1 MVIFVTLSKSA
12 LYRIGVLEFLSDVDQ
27 GQLKKATSFP
37 FCPNNFLGANYKFN
51 NANIMA
57 PPFIL
62 SIIIFLFL
70 LAGIRIIFE
79 YKRALKFR
87 FGKYVK
93 TLQPGFRWIIP
104 LVETIQTVD
113 IRVITINIIS
123 QEVMTEDN
131 VPCSIDGVVFFKI
144 NNPEKAVLEVEEYR
158 FAITQLAQAALRD
171 VCGKVELDTI
181 LSKREEMG
189 KNIKAIVELETKEW
203 GIEIIDVKIKDIQL
217 PENMKRMM
225 ANQAEAERSR
235 RARIILALAEE
246 QAAGKL
252 LEAGKLIDQSPSAI
266 KLRLYQTLSNIAA
279 EKNSTI
285 LFPFP
290 EEVLPRNPVKKS
302 KNKK

>member
-1 MVIFVTLSKSA
+1 MNSLLFLFVA
-12 LYRIGVLEFLSDVDQ
+12 
-27 GQLKKATSFP
+27 
-37 FCPNNFLGANYKFN
+37 
-51 NANIMA
+51 
-57 PPFIL
+57 
-62 SIIIFLFL
+62 IIFFL

-87 FGKYVK
+87 FGKYIK
-93 TLQPGFRWIIP
+93 ILQPGFRWVIP
-104 LVETIQTVD
+104 IVETINIVD
-113 IRVITINIIS
+113 IRVITININS

-144 NNPEKAVLEVEEYR
+144 SDPEKAVLEVEEYN

-189 KNIKAIVELETKEW
+189 KNIKTIVEKETEVW
-203 GIEIIDVKIKDIQL
+203 GIVIIDVKIKDIQL
-217 PENMKRMM
+217 PENMRRMM

-235 RARIILALAEE
+235 RARIILATAEE
-246 QAAGKL
+246 QAAESL
-252 LEAGKLIDQSPSAI
+252 LAAGKLIDKSPSAI
-266 KLRLYQTLSNIAA
+266 KLRLYQTLANIAS

-290 EEVLPRNPVKKS
+290 EEVLPRPSRKED
-302 KNKK
+302 

>member
-1 MVIFVTLSKSA
+1 MNPPILFA
-12 LYRIGVLEFLSDVDQ
+12 LI
-27 GQLKKATSFP
+27 
-37 FCPNNFLGANYKFN
+37 LG
-51 NANIMA
+51 
-57 PPFIL
+57 
-62 SIIIFLFL
+62 LFL
-70 LAGIRIIFE
+70 LAGIRIVFE

-87 FGKYVK
+87 FGKYIK

-104 LVETIQTVD
+104 FVETIQMVD
-113 IRVITINIIS
+113 IRVITFNVVS

-144 NNPEKAVLEVEEYR
+144 IDPERAVLEVEEYK
-158 FAITQLAQAALRD
+158 FATTQLSQAALRD

-189 KNIKAIVELETKEW
+189 KNIKSIVDLETKEW

-246 QAAGKL
+246 QAARKL

-290 EEVLPRNPVKKS
+290 EEVLPRKARKQRKAEPKE
-302 KNKK
+302 

>member
-1 MVIFVTLSKSA
+1 M
-12 LYRIGVLEFLSDVDQ
+12 
-27 GQLKKATSFP
+27 
-37 FCPNNFLGANYKFN
+37 
-51 NANIMA
+51 
-57 PPFIL
+57 
-62 SIIIFLFL
+62 
-70 LAGIRIIFE
+70 
-79 YKRALKFR
+79 
-87 FGKYVK
+87 GKYIK

-104 LVETIQTVD
+104 LVETIQVVD
-113 IRVITINIIS
+113 IRVITINIVS

-131 VPCSIDGVVFFKI
+131 VPCSIDGVVFFKVI
-144 NNPEKAVLEVEEYR
+144 DPEMAVLEVEEYT
-158 FAITQLAQAALRD
+158 FAITQLSQAALRD

-189 KNIKAIVELETKEW
+189 NNIKKIVEVETKDW
-203 GIEIIDVKIKDIQL
+203 GIDIIDVKIKDIQL

-290 EEVLPRNPVKKS
+290 EEVLPKKS
-302 KNKK
+302 K

>member
-1 MVIFVTLSKSA
+1 MLFSI
-12 LYRIGVLEFLSDVDQ
+12 
-27 GQLKKATSFP
+27 
-37 FCPNNFLGANYKFN
+37 FLGL
-51 NANIMA
+51 
-57 PPFIL
+57 FI
-62 SIIIFLFL
+62 

-79 YKRALKFR
+79 YKRAIKFR
-87 FGKYVK
+87 FGKFIT
-93 TLQPGFRWIIP
+93 TLQPGIKWIIP
-104 LVETIQTVD
+104 IVETIQIVD
-113 IRVITINIIS
+113 IRVITINVVS

-144 NNPEKAVLEVEEYR
+144 NDPERAVLEVEEYK
-158 FAITQLAQAALRD
+158 FAIVQLSQAALRD

-189 KNIKAIVELETKEW
+189 KNIKGIVEEETKEW

-217 PENMKRMM
+217 PANMKRMM

-290 EEVLPRNPVKKS
+290 EEMLPTDLDKLKGKKS
-302 KNKK
+302 KKAGK

>member
-1 MVIFVTLSKSA
+1 MNPLA
-12 LYRIGVLEFLSDVDQ
+12 LFLLLLTIV
-27 GQLKKATSFP
+27 
-37 FCPNNFLGANYKFN
+37 
-51 NANIMA
+51 
-57 PPFIL
+57 
-62 SIIIFLFL
+62 L
-70 LAGIRIIFE
+70 LAGIRIVFE

-87 FGKYVK
+87 FGKYIK

-104 LVETIQTVD
+104 LVETIQIVD
-113 IRVITINIIS
+113 IRVITINILS

-144 NNPEKAVLEVEEYR
+144 TDPERAVLEVEEYS
-158 FAITQLAQAALRD
+158 FAITQLSQAALRD

-189 KNIKAIVELETKEW
+189 KNIKSIVEMETKEW

-235 RARIILALAEE
+235 RARIILAEAED

-252 LEAGKLIDQSPSAI
+252 LEAGKKIDQSPSAI

-290 EEVLPRNPVKKS
+290 EEVLPRNTKKS
-302 KNKK
+302 DAS

>member
-1 MVIFVTLSKSA
+1 MNPPLFLAIL
-12 LYRIGVLEFLSDVDQ
+12 IIVL
-27 GQLKKATSFP
+27 
-37 FCPNNFLGANYKFN
+37 FLG
-51 NANIMA
+51 
-57 PPFIL
+57 
-62 SIIIFLFL
+62 
-70 LAGIRIIFE
+70 GIRIVFE

-87 FGKYVK
+87 FGKYIK

-104 LVETIQTVD
+104 IVETIQVVD

-123 QEVMTEDN
+123 QEVMTKDN

-144 NNPEKAVLEVEEYR
+144 SNPEKAVLEVEEYK

-189 KNIKAIVELETKEW
+189 KNIKAIVEIETKEW

-217 PENMKRMM
+217 PENMRRMM

-266 KLRLYQTLSNIAA
+266 KLRLYQTLANIAA

-285 LFPFP
+285 IFPFP
-290 EEVLPRNPVKKS
+290 EEVLPR
-302 KNKK
+302 KNQKTKDEQ

>member
-1 MVIFVTLSKSA
+1 MFPILVL
-12 LYRIGVLEFLSDVDQ
+12 GVLF
-27 GQLKKATSFP
+27 G
-37 FCPNNFLGANYKFN
+37 
-51 NANIMA
+51 
-57 PPFIL
+57 
-62 SIIIFLFL
+62 LFL
-70 LAGIRIIFE
+70 LSGIRIIFE

-87 FGKYVK
+87 FGKYIK

-104 LVETIQTVD
+104 LVETVQIVD
-113 IRVITINIIS
+113 IRVITINIVS
-123 QEVMTEDN
+123 QEVMTADN

-144 NNPEKAVLEVEEYR
+144 LDPEKAVLEVEEYR
-158 FAITQLAQAALRD
+158 FAITQLSQAALRD

-189 KNIKAIVELETKEW
+189 NNIKQIVMQETVIW
-203 GIEIIDVKIKDIQL
+203 GIDIIDVKIKDIQL

-290 EEVLPRNPVKKS
+290 EEALPRNPKK
-302 KNKK
+302 

>member
-1 MVIFVTLSKSA
+1 MNS
-12 LYRIGVLEFLSDVDQ
+12 
-27 GQLKKATSFP
+27 
-37 FCPNNFLGANYKFN
+37 
-51 NANIMA
+51 MM
-57 PPFIL
+57 FI
-62 SIIIFLFL
+62 SILFGLFL
-70 LAGIRIIFE
+70 LGGIRIIFE

-87 FGKYVK
+87 FGKYIK
-93 TLQPGFRWIIP
+93 ILNPGFRWVIP
-104 LVETIQTVD
+104 FVETIQVVD
-113 IRVITINIIS
+113 IRVITINVVS
-123 QEVMTEDN
+123 QEVMTKDN

-144 NNPEKAVLEVEEYR
+144 DNPEKAVLEVEEYK

-189 KNIKAIVELETKEW
+189 KNIKTIVEQETHEW
-203 GIEIIDVKIKDIQL
+203 GIIIVDVKIKDIQL
-217 PENMKRMM
+217 PENMRRMM

-266 KLRLYQTLSNIAA
+266 KLRLYQTLANIAS

-285 LFPFP
+285 VFPFP
-290 EEVLPRNPVKKS
+290 EEVLPRPKKDRS
-302 KNKK
+302 RKKKIKS

>member
-1 MVIFVTLSKSA
+1 MNIPIVLTVILTL
-12 LYRIGVLEFLSDVDQ
+12 
-27 GQLKKATSFP
+27 
-37 FCPNNFLGANYKFN
+37 
-51 NANIMA
+51 
-57 PPFIL
+57 
-62 SIIIFLFL
+62 FLFS
-70 LAGIRIIFE
+70 GIRVVFE

-93 TLQPGFRWIIP
+93 VLQPGLRWIIP
-104 LVETIQTVD
+104 FVETIQKVD
-113 IRVITINIIS
+113 IRVITINIVS

-144 NNPEKAVLEVEEYR
+144 SDPEKAVLEVEEFS
-158 FAITQLAQAALRD
+158 FAITQLSQAALRD

-189 KNIKAIVELETKEW
+189 NNIKSIVEAETHRW

-217 PENMKRMM
+217 PENMRRMM

-235 RARIILALAEE
+235 RARIILADAEE

-252 LEAGKLIDQSPSAI
+252 LAAGLQIDKSPSAI

-290 EEVLPRNPVKKS
+290 EEVLPRGKKDE
-302 KNKK
+302 K

>member
-1 MVIFVTLSKSA
+1 MSA
-12 LYRIGVLEFLSDVDQ
+12 LFVFTIVFL
-27 GQLKKATSFP
+27 L
-37 FCPNNFLGANYKFN
+37 
-51 NANIMA
+51 
-57 PPFIL
+57 
-62 SIIIFLFL
+62 FLF
-70 LAGIRIIFE
+70 AGIRIVFE

-104 LVETIQTVD
+104 IVDTVQTVD
-113 IRVITINIIS
+113 IRVITINIVS

-144 NNPEKAVLEVEEYR
+144 NDPEKAVLEVEEFS
-158 FAITQLAQAALRD
+158 FAITQLSQAALRD

-189 KNIKAIVELETKEW
+189 KNIKSIVEQETHQW

-217 PENMKRMM
+217 PENMRRTM

-235 RARIILALAEE
+235 RARFILAQAEE

-252 LEAGKLIDQSPSAI
+252 LEAGLQIDKSPSAI

-290 EEVLPRNPVKKS
+290 EEVLPRTPKKEDS
-302 KNKK
+302 

>member
-1 MVIFVTLSKSA
+1 MNPLLLFAI
-12 LYRIGVLEFLSDVDQ
+12 I
-27 GQLKKATSFP
+27 
-37 FCPNNFLGANYKFN
+37 LGL
-51 NANIMA
+51 I
-57 PPFIL
+57 
-62 SIIIFLFL
+62 L
-70 LAGIRIIFE
+70 LAGIRIVFE

-87 FGKYVK
+87 FGKYIK

-104 LVETIQTVD
+104 IVETIQIVD
-113 IRVITINIIS
+113 IRVITINVVS

-144 NNPEKAVLEVEEYR
+144 NDPERAVLEVEEYS
-158 FAITQLAQAALRD
+158 FAITQLSQAALRD

-189 KNIKAIVELETKEW
+189 NNIKHIVEKETKEW
-203 GIEIIDVKIKDIQL
+203 GIEILDVKIKDIQL

-235 RARIILALAEE
+235 RARIILAEAEE

-252 LEAGKLIDQSPSAI
+252 LEAGLQIDKSPSAI

-290 EEVLPRNPVKKS
+290 EEVLPRDAKKE
-302 KNKK
+302 

>member
-1 MVIFVTLSKSA
+1 MNQMVIFSV
-12 LYRIGVLEFLSDVDQ
+12 IFGV
-27 GQLKKATSFP
+27 
-37 FCPNNFLGANYKFN
+37 
-51 NANIMA
+51 
-57 PPFIL
+57 
-62 SIIIFLFL
+62 FL
-70 LAGIRIIFE
+70 LAGIRIIYE

-87 FGKYVK
+87 FGRYIK

-104 LVETIQTVD
+104 IVETIQVVD
-113 IRVITINIIS
+113 IRVITINIVS
-123 QEVMTEDN
+123 QEVMTKDN
-131 VPCSIDGVVFFKI
+131 VPCSIDGVVFFRIKS
-144 NNPEKAVLEVEEYR
+144 PEKAVLEVEQYT

-189 KNIKAIVELETKEW
+189 QNIKKIVELETREW
-203 GIEIIDVKIKDIQL
+203 GIEINDVKIKDIQL
-217 PENMKRMM
+217 PENMRRMM

-266 KLRLYQTLSNIAA
+266 KLRLYQTLSHIAA

-285 LFPFP
+285 VFPFP
-290 EEVLPRNPVKKS
+290 EEVLHRKTKKEE
-302 KNKK
+302 

>member
-1 MVIFVTLSKSA
+1 MTRFGILAIIVGVFLVT
-12 LYRIGVLEFLSDVDQ
+12 
-27 GQLKKATSFP
+27 
-37 FCPNNFLGANYKFN
+37 
-51 NANIMA
+51 
-57 PPFIL
+57 
-62 SIIIFLFL
+62 
-70 LAGIRIIFE
+70 GIRIIFE
-79 YKRALKFR
+79 YKRAIKFR

-104 LVETIQTVD
+104 FIETIQIVD
-113 IRVITINIIS
+113 IRVITFNIDS

-144 NNPEKAVLEVEEYR
+144 HNPEKAVLEVEEYK

-189 KNIKAIVELETKEW
+189 KNIKEIVEKETKDW
-203 GIEIIDVKIKDIQL
+203 GIEISDVKIKDIQL
-217 PENMKRMM
+217 PENMRRMM

-235 RARIILALAEE
+235 RAQIILALAEE

-290 EEVLPRNPVKKS
+290 EEMLAVKTKS
-302 KNKK
+302 KGV

>member
-1 MVIFVTLSKSA
+1 MQIPLFFSIL
-12 LYRIGVLEFLSDVDQ
+12 IVL
-27 GQLKKATSFP
+27 
-37 FCPNNFLGANYKFN
+37 
-51 NANIMA
+51 
-57 PPFIL
+57 
-62 SIIIFLFL
+62 FLFS
-70 LAGIRIIFE
+70 GIRVVYE

-87 FGKYVK
+87 FGKYIT

-104 LVETIQTVD
+104 VIETIQVVD
-113 IRVITINIIS
+113 IRVITINIVS

-131 VPCSIDGVVFFKI
+131 VPCSIDGVVFFKVDD
-144 NNPEKAVLEVEEYR
+144 PEKAVLEVEEYN

-189 KNIKAIVELETKEW
+189 KNIKNIVEHETKDW

-217 PENMKRMM
+217 PENMRRMM

-266 KLRLYQTLSNIAA
+266 KLRLYQTLANIAS

-290 EEVLPRNPVKKS
+290 EEVLPRKRRKE
-302 KNKK
+302 KD

>member
-1 MVIFVTLSKSA
+1 MNPNTVIAIILAV
-12 LYRIGVLEFLSDVDQ
+12 
-27 GQLKKATSFP
+27 
-37 FCPNNFLGANYKFN
+37 
-51 NANIMA
+51 
-57 PPFIL
+57 FIL
-62 SIIIFLFL
+62 S
-70 LAGIRIIFE
+70 GIRVIFE

-87 FGKYVK
+87 FGKYIK
-93 TLQPGFRWIIP
+93 TLKPGLRWIIP
-104 LVETIQTVD
+104 LVETIQIVD
-113 IRVITINIIS
+113 IRVITINIDS

-144 NNPEKAVLEVEEYR
+144 NNPEKAVLEVEEYK
-158 FAITQLAQAALRD
+158 FAIMQLAQAALRD

-189 KNIKAIVELETKEW
+189 NNIKAIVEKETSEW

-217 PENMKRMM
+217 PENMRRMM

-246 QAAGKL
+246 QAAEKL
-252 LEAGKLIDQSPSAI
+252 LDAGKLIDQSPSAI
-266 KLRLYQTLSNIAA
+266 KLRLYQTLANIAS

-290 EEVLPRNPVKKS
+290 EEVLPRIPG
-302 KNKK
+302 KNKELE

>member
-1 MVIFVTLSKSA
+1 MNQFS
-12 LYRIGVLEFLSDVDQ
+12 
-27 GQLKKATSFP
+27 
-37 FCPNNFLGANYKFN
+37 
-51 NANIMA
+51 
-57 PPFIL
+57 IL
-62 SIIIFLFL
+62 AIIFGIFL
-70 LAGIRIIFE
+70 VSGIRIIFE

-87 FGKYVK
+87 FGKYIR
-93 TLQPGFRWIIP
+93 TLKPGFRWIIP
-104 LVETIQTVD
+104 FVETIQIVD
-113 IRVITINIIS
+113 IRVITFNIDS

-144 NNPEKAVLEVEEYR
+144 VNPEKAVLEVEEYK

-189 KNIKAIVELETKEW
+189 KNIKDIVEKETQDW
-203 GIEIIDVKIKDIQL
+203 GIEINDVKIKDIQL
-217 PENMKRMM
+217 PENMRRMM

-235 RARIILALAEE
+235 RAQIILALAEE

-285 LFPFP
+285 IFPFP
-290 EEVLPRNPVKKS
+290 EEVLPVKK
-302 KNKK
+302 KKSTLVK

>member
-1 MVIFVTLSKSA
+1 MTPPIF
-12 LYRIGVLEFLSDVDQ
+12 IG
-27 GQLKKATSFP
+27 
-37 FCPNNFLGANYKFN
+37 
-51 NANIMA
+51 
-57 PPFIL
+57 IL
-62 SIIIFLFL
+62 VGLVL

-104 LVETIQTVD
+104 LVETIQIVD
-113 IRVITINIIS
+113 IRVITINIVS
-123 QEVMTEDN
+123 QKVMTEDN

-144 NNPEKAVLEVEEYR
+144 DDPEKAVLEVEEYK
-158 FAITQLAQAALRD
+158 FAITQLSQAALRD

-189 KNIKAIVELETKEW
+189 NNIKQIVEQETVQW
-203 GIEIIDVKIKDIQL
+203 GIDIIDVKIKDIQL

-246 QAAGKL
+246 QAATKL

-290 EEVLPRNPVKKS
+290 EEVLPRNPKKNS
-302 KNKK
+302 DED

>member
-1 MVIFVTLSKSA
+1 MNTPIVFTVI
-12 LYRIGVLEFLSDVDQ
+12 
-27 GQLKKATSFP
+27 
-37 FCPNNFLGANYKFN
+37 
-51 NANIMA
+51 
-57 PPFIL
+57 IL
-62 SIIIFLFL
+62 VFL
-70 LAGIRIIFE
+70 LSGIRVVYE

-87 FGKYVK
+87 FGKYIGILK
-93 TLQPGFRWIIP
+93 PGFRWIIP
-104 LVETIQTVD
+104 LIETIQIVD
-113 IRVITINIIS
+113 IRVITINVVS

-144 NNPEKAVLEVEEYR
+144 MDPEMAVLEVEEYK
-158 FAITQLAQAALRD
+158 FAITQLSQAALRD

-189 KNIKAIVELETKEW
+189 KNIKNIVEVETKEW

-285 LFPFP
+285 IFPFP
-290 EEVLPRNPVKKS
+290 EEVLPRKRKKDMV
-302 KNKK
+302 